1 MGKKGKKDEI
11 EIVENNKE
19 LENIEKKEQ
28 SNEKNNTQTKEKQTK
43 EAEQNKKEK
52 SAVAV
57 LEKNEEINEKEN
69 KEQEEKK
76 VAQKEEQQLET
87 NKKENIEEKTQETYK
102 FKKASTPKKKHK
114 FVIIIVILM
123 ILIILALLT
132 STIFAL
138 INSSNN
144 KILSGISIRN
154 TLVEGLTEEEASNML
169 NEKLENEK
177 TQQIVIKI
185 GEETFS
191 ITQEQIGVQ
200 YNVEKAIEQAYN
212 IGRSGNIF
220 QNNFEILGTMLE
232 ENNIDIEFTYNEK
245 LLDQN
250 KPNIN
255 KLLVD
260 FIKSNIRFIES
271 TIEELYYDESNS
283 KCMIPITNNLV
294 DNFELIKSN
303 ATQFLEVPQ
312 KFKNKLLYG
321 YKINNNEMSMKY
333 EIGNIAIIELTDIF
347 SNNDDVIISIN
358 NLVKLRR
365 IQKNE
370 SGIFI
375 QPLNQLFKN
384 EFYTNEEIK
393 KMDIKIL
400 GKVIGIKI

>member
-1 MGKKGKKDEI
+1 M
-11 EIVENNKE
+11 
-19 LENIEKKEQ
+19 NIENFKIRKYRKQFKLRQEDLATNIDV
-28 SNEKNNTQTKEKQTK
+28 STQLIRMYENGTR
-43 EAEQNKKEK
+43 NP
-52 SAVAV
+52 S
-57 LEKNEEINEKEN
+57 LEKKRLICNLFDITLNE
-69 KEQEEKK
+69 
-76 VAQKEEQQLET
+76 L
-87 NKKENIEEKTQETYK
+87 
-102 FKKASTPKKKHK
+102 
-114 FVIIIVILM
+114 
-123 ILIILALLT
+123 
-132 STIFAL
+132 
-138 INSSNN
+138 
-144 KILSGISIRN
+144 
-154 TLVEGLTEEEASNML
+154 EGLTDKEQLKMELMNLISTFNL
-169 NEKLENEK
+169 DKD
-177 TQQIVIKI
+177 TFQITKA
-185 GEETFS
+185 ETLHNFHLLFN
-191 ITQEQIGVQ
+191 EQIEVTYVISNAQLYTGKIIKYILNFVLKS
-200 YNVEKAIEQAYN
+200 YICE
-212 IGRSGNIF
+212 SIF
-220 QNNFEILGTMLE
+220 TETC
-232 ENNIDIEFTYNEK
+232 YNEK

-294 DNFELIKSN
+294 DNFELIKSS

-393 KMDIKIL
+393 KMDIKII
-400 GKVIGIKI
+400 GKVLCIKI